1 MTGLENNQIWKP
13 EEYAA
18 YHKMVFRIIFDFL
31 NTHFPPQLDLEWWEK
46 LSADLSA
53 ASDKAKGGKLVD
65 GMLVAIADYLEEEWR
80 KRKADD

>member
-1 MTGLENNQIWKP
+1 MTGSENNQIWKP

-46 LSADLSA
+46 LSADLAA

-65 GMLVAIADYLEEEWR
+65 GMLVTIADYLEEEWR